1 MNKLFKPSDYFIL
14 FAALVSMGIS
24 IGFWFS
30 GYKDEGVYI
39 GIWVPSILG
48 FGNYVKNLL
57 IQNKESKKDV

>member
-14 FAALVSMGIS
+14 FATVVSMAIS

-57 IQNKESKKDV
+57 IQNKERKKDV